1 MVLHI
6 NYWFNE
12 YDISTNMYNISKQQL
27 EDAQNC
33 VSHAFECW
41 KKDGGDPGKT
51 LDEYIEAEFK
61 KKGVVYSIVDYETI
75 DLDCTGI

>member
-6 NYWFNE
+6 NYWFDE

-33 VSHAFECW
+33 VSHAFERW
-41 KKDGGDPGKT
+41 KKDGGDPGKA

-61 KKGVVYSIVDYETI
+61 NAGVMYSTVDYETI
-75 DLDCTGI
+75 NLDCTGI